1 MTLDEYVYTVYI
13 DNKKFTGYLRI
24 PETILTKFGRQIIAY
39 LELEN
44 VSGIEPG
51 TKKVVIRWPKSVFPY
66 VLNAS
71 NVIFEI
77 DGRLVFQHNVST
89 NSETY
94 TTEHAVSIDS
104 EFKCLRVYIGSE
116 EQDTTKTV
124 IGYLNGIREFFTYL
138 FQFPKSIRNNVGVF
152 DTTTFDFEFSKPMK
166 ADTRHYF
173 DLYIPTTILFAKPS
187 RADLLLQSIDIL
199 TIPFAFLKC
208 YYENELLTD
217 MSTKGSVFVFSYPR
231 DYRIIPLG
239 SVCSFS
245 FPKSFSDLTDLLYIW
260 IVVSSPSSSLSP
272 STVTPFHVL
281 KSLYLIPEFIWCT
294 APIYVLSSIHSM
306 GFFDLDSFSLTIPKI
321 YKENLRYASEV
332 HTIVNLFTKS
342 FYEGTKASET
352 NTFTF
357 TVPGSRE
364 HMMIFMFFHT
374 VLLDKYLYIAIPLET
389 NLISTLF
396 FKAFKNVI
404 PCESTTISTYT
415 YVRYHEKANV
425 ARPYW
430 LNFTR
435 CYEPKFEWVVDFD
448 VPPDLLFFNYVS
460 LNEEFNL
467 DLLLLDPDAKIF

>member
-1 MTLDEYVYTVYI
+1 
-13 DNKKFTGYLRI
+13 
-24 PETILTKFGRQIIAY
+24 
-39 LELEN
+39 
-44 VSGIEPG
+44 
-51 TKKVVIRWPKSVFPY
+51 
-66 VLNAS
+66 
-71 NVIFEI
+71 
-77 DGRLVFQHNVST
+77 
-89 NSETY
+89 
-94 TTEHAVSIDS
+94 
-104 EFKCLRVYIGSE
+104 
-116 EQDTTKTV
+116 
-124 IGYLNGIREFFTYL
+124 
-138 FQFPKSIRNNVGVF
+138 
-152 DTTTFDFEFSKPMK
+152 
-166 ADTRHYF
+166 
-173 DLYIPTTILFAKPS
+173 
-187 RADLLLQSIDIL
+187 
-199 TIPFAFLKC
+199 
-208 YYENELLTD
+208 
-217 MSTKGSVFVFSYPR
+217 
-231 DYRIIPLG
+231 
-239 SVCSFS
+239 
-245 FPKSFSDLTDLLYIW
+245 
-260 IVVSSPSSSLSP
+260 
-272 STVTPFHVL
+272 
-281 KSLYLIPEFIWCT
+281 
-294 APIYVLSSIHSM
+294 M